1 MRAHLR
7 PALVLTC
14 LLVVLTG
21 LAYPGAVTMLAG
33 LLFPRQAAGSLI
45 ERDGRVVGS
54 ALIGQ
59 SFASERYFHPRPSG
73 AGAGYDASAS
83 GGRNK
88 GPTDRKLADTLLAQT
103 IDTAVAR
110 HGAARGR
117 IPTDLVTASG
127 SGLDPHLSPASADV
141 QAARVARSRGL
152 AEADVRTLVARYI
165 DGRQFGLLGE
175 PRVNV
180 LALNL
185 ALDSVAVASGTSAK

>member
-117 IPTDLVTASG
+117 EVR
-127 SGLDPHLSPASADV
+127 V
-141 QAARVARSRGL
+141 ARVARARGL